1 MKKIANMSIEE
12 LQAQLNTANAELAHI
27 NEQLKATRKTRKA
40 YEKLEAALK
49 EQRKAQ
55 RKVVKA
61 LERVIDAQETEERIS
76 TEPVETYTSNVVV
89 TDNIPVETEA
99 KIPFGNF
106 IDFEDDL
113 TPEEEAA
120 VIAVINE
127 SKWVIDDEVK
137 PIRKEKVKF
146 HHQDNRKA
154 LRNFVSHKCKH

>member
-1 MKKIANMSIEE
+1 MKKIVTLSTEE

-27 NEQLKATRKTRKA
+27 NEQVKATRKTRRA

-55 RKVVKA
+55 RKVAKA
-61 LERVIDAQETEERIS
+61 LERVIDAQETEEKIS
-76 TEPVETYTSNVVV
+76 TEPVEVYASNIVV
-89 TDNIPVETEA
+89 TDDIPVGQEA
-99 KIPFGNF
+99 EIPFTNL

-127 SKWVIDDEVK
+127 SKWVMEDEVK
-137 PIRKEKVKF
+137 PIRKERVQS
-146 HHQDNRKA
+146 HQDNRKA
-154 LRNFVSHKCKH
+154 LRNFISHKYRH